1 MEETHLKIL
10 VLLAWMLSTLA
21 LSACNT
27 TRGVGRDIE
36 ATGDAIEDRAD
47 EAMDEDEDDDDY

>member
-1 MEETHLKIL
+1 M
-10 VLLAWMLSTLA
+10 LATLA

-36 ATGDAIEDRAD
+36 ATGDAIEDEAD
-47 EAMDEDEDDDDY
+47 EAMDEDEEDDDY